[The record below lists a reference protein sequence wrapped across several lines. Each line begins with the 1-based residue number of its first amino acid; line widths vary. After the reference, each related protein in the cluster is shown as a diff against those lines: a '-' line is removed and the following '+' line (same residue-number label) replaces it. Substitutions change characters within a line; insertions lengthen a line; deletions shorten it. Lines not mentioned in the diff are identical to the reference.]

1 MPQAMSTSIQRVA
14 IKEVDGPGHSG
25 GSQCHLGEE
34 AQRFRYSDCFEIH
47 RSARELG
54 KANSFALSSQLVFL
68 ALTSYLAVENE
79 LINFYI

>member
-47 RSARELG
+47 RCEASG
-54 KANSFALSSQLVFL
+54 QQ
-68 ALTSYLAVENE
+68 ENLE
-79 LINFYI
+79 G